1 MYYRGVKSWLAEALG
16 TALISMTVVG
26 SAFMAVSL
34 TDDQALHLLINAV
47 ATALVLF
54 VVIYLFAPISG
65 AHFNPVVTIIFTL
78 KKKMKVHDSFSYLSA
93 QFIGGVSGTI
103 LANLM
108 FTSDVAVLST
118 INRATNAN
126 FLGELIA
133 TAVLLLII
141 LLSIEHGRG
150 SAIAYLVPAW
160 IGSAYFST
168 VSTSFANPAI
178 TFARSFSA
186 NGTGINLS
194 STAAFIAVQ
203 LVGGACALGLVKV
216 LAKK

>member
-1 MYYRGVKSWLAEALG
+1 
-16 TALISMTVVG
+16 
-26 SAFMAVSL
+26 MAASL

-78 KKKMKVHDSFSYLSA
+78 KKKLTFQDSFSYLSA

-118 INRATNAN
+118 INRATSAN

-141 LLSIEHGRG
+141 LLSIEHGRS

-178 TFARSFSA
+178 TLGRSLTDSFS
-186 NGTGINLS
+186 GIAIAS
-194 STAAFIAVQ
+194 VPVFIAAQ
-203 LVGGACALGLVKV
+203 LLGAILGHFIADLLVKPE
-216 LAKK
+216 ATEKPSNYF